1 MSALPTTLSLRTL
14 DRQPKLAP
22 GRSKRASARAAHH
35 SVPRPSLHTAPTPL
49 ENPAADFAT
58 VYHTYK
64 RRIYSQCFCMLR
76 NHGDAEDA
84 AQEVFLQLFR
94 KAHTFRGE
102 SSFSTWLYRLTTN
115 CILMEIRRKRQRSLE
130 GTPREGSVGGDSG
143 NAILDPPLDA
153 FQAPS
158 APIFERIGIGA
169 AMSQLPSGYQRIFQ
183 LHDVE
188 GYTHEEI
195 AVLLGIR
202 VGTSKS
208 QLHKARL
215 RMRLLL

>member
-1 MSALPTTLSLRTL
+1 MSALPTTLTLRSLVRE
-14 DRQPKLAP
+14 PKLAP
-22 GRSKRASARAAHH
+22 AKKKRMAASAAPAAPLR
-35 SVPRPSLHTAPTPL
+35 SLKPSPKPR
-49 ENPAADFAT
+49 ENPTADFPA
-58 VYHTYK
+58 VYQAYR

-130 GTPREGSVGGDSG
+130 GTPREASVGADTGSPV
-143 NAILDPPLDA
+143 LDPPLDA

-158 APIFERIGIGA
+158 APIFERIGIGS